1 MRDNISDKVVQLFK
15 LFAPQCCK
23 PATTWLKLLRAKSHG
38 KINLQIQ
45 STMPQ
50 FRARNSSNFCCGYVY
65 FSWII
70 VALKKPGGDKVEE
83 CFSELMWVK
92 SGRKIKME
100 DEKMIVGT
108 EACVGFKL
116 WLLLGTLGLEAEPL
130 LVTRSRDKY
139 FITTQT

>member
-1 MRDNISDKVVQLFK
+1 M
-15 LFAPQCCK
+15 
-23 PATTWLKLLRAKSHG
+23 
-38 KINLQIQ
+38 
-45 STMPQ
+45 
-50 FRARNSSNFCCGYVY
+50 
-65 FSWII
+65 
-70 VALKKPGGDKVEE
+70 EE

>member
-50 FRARNSSNFCCGYVY
+50 FRVKKLSNIYCGNVY
-65 FSWII
+65 FTWSI
-70 VALKKPGGDKVEE
+70 VALNKPDGDKMEE
-83 CFSELMWVK
+83 CFSELMLVK
-92 SGRKIKME
+92 SESKIKRKE
-100 DEKMIVGT
+100 EKLSFGT
-108 EACVGFKL
+108 EAWVGFKL
-116 WLLLGTLGLEAEPL
+116 WLLLGTLGLEVQPL
-130 LVTRSRDKY
+130 LVTRSRDK
-139 FITTQT
+139 QKA